1 MSEKIFIA
9 RKDSVAAGAVQILRT
24 DLENVKKPK
33 LDEFADKE
41 ILSIQGKGKLLWVD
55 ILENFS
61 DLSTQSGTWIKV
73 MVYIDGKLQ
82 ANARKGC
89 NGDYYSTG
97 ASIYLKI
104 APPEKFISQG
114 DSAYLPTRVNDMIK
128 SRAWNVFPCSEVE
141 QAHKNVS
148 VAVFDCYYPIEAYIP
163 FNESVEIRVSNTLTG
178 SNTKGKFICAVG
190 YLPDEK

>member
-24 DLENVKKPK
+24 DLENVMKQE

-55 ILENFS
+55 IFAEFS
-61 DLSTQSGTWIKV
+61 SLPTQNDAQMKV

-82 ANARKGC
+82 ANVRK
-89 NGDYYSTG
+89 NHS
-97 ASIYLKI
+97 SSSSNILYLKI
-104 APPEKFISQG
+104 APPEKFICLG
-114 DSAYLPTRVNDMIK
+114 NSAYLPTKVSNVGSGRV
-128 SRAWNVFPCSEVE
+128 WETFPCSDVE
-141 QAHKNVS
+141 RADAGSSYLHEW
-148 VAVFDCYYPIEAYIP
+148 YYPIEAYIP
-163 FNESVEIRVSNTLTG
+163 FNESVEIRVSNTFIKQ
-178 SNTKGKFICAVG
+178 SSTKGKFICAVG

>member
-24 DLENVKKPK
+24 DLENVTQPK

-55 ILENFS
+55 ISAGFS
-61 DLSTQSGTWIKV
+61 SLPTQSDTQMKV

-82 ANARKGC
+82 ANARKNYCSSSGELYL
-89 NGDYYSTG
+89 N
-97 ASIYLKI
+97 LKI
-104 APPEKFISQG
+104 APPEKFIEVG
-114 DSAYLPTRVNDMIK
+114 NYTYLPTKVSYVANGK
-128 SRAWNVFPCSEVE
+128 AWNAFPCSDVE
-141 QAHKNVS
+141 RADVGSLALYEWH
-148 VAVFDCYYPIEAYIP
+148 YPIEAYIP
-163 FNESVEIRVSNTLTG
+163 FNESVEIRVSNTCIKQSG
-178 SNTKGKFICAVG
+178 TKGKFICAVG